1 MYLKFIGLLKIDFRQ
16 IRVLVYRGEYYF
28 EYQKKKKKMHNKK
41 IIFLKIT
48 LSTVGTFRSLSPLFP
63 RTSPVCN
70 IIRFLVKSLPA
81 RTELPT
87 TTTMARAASS
97 ATRWRP

>member
-1 MYLKFIGLLKIDFRQ
+1 
-16 IRVLVYRGEYYF
+16 
-28 EYQKKKKKMHNKK
+28 MHNKK

-70 IIRFLVKSLPA
+70 IIRFLVTRAYRITDDDNDGTSGIQRDTVASMIPRA
-81 RTELPT
+81 RTQST
-87 TTTMARAASS
+87 AGARDDCFAVEETRS
-97 ATRWRP
+97 ARIIYSME